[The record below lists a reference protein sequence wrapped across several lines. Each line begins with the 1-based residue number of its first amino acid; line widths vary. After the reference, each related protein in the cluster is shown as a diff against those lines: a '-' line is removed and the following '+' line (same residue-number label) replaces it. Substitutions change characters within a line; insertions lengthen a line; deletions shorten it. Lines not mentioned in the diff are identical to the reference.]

1 MRTSR
6 IHSCP
11 CLRINRIRL
20 EFKEYGK
27 VQVGEVTMS
36 VLIESDWN
44 LKRIVAD
51 LRQKIHTV
59 LIESDWNLK
68 DLSAFY

>member
-1 MRTSR
+1 MVLKVSLNTG
-6 IHSCP
+6 
-11 CLRINRIRL
+11 INRIRL